1 VGSDEEGRKKG
12 SVKPYYSEDGIEIYF
27 ADCRQALPNLE
38 RVDHVITDPPY
49 SDYVHSK
56 SRRGG
61 ASAPKL
67 DGSGRNV
74 ACSFA
79 REKEFGFEALSSEL
93 REFCAREFA
102 RLSRLWVLVF
112 SDVESCHLWRDDL
125 VTNGLE
131 YVRTGAWVKLGATPQ
146 FTGDRP
152 AAGFETITIA
162 HPKGRKQ
169 WNGGGRH
176 AIWREAE
183 EPDLVY
189 EVPIVLNRSHNEPR
203 LHTTQKPIRLMLHLI
218 GDFTDE
224 GETILDSFMGSGTT
238 LDAAKR
244 LGRKAIGIDSNE
256 QNCETAANR
265 IRLQARQQTI
275 GFKATQSKLYDGF
288 GVGNKTACEGPLP

>member
-1 VGSDEEGRKKG
+1 M
-12 SVKPYYSEDGIEIYF
+12 KPYFDQDGIQLF
-27 ADCRQALPNLE
+27 LGDCREVLPALE
-38 RVDHVITDPPY
+38 RVDVVNTDPPY

-79 REKEFGFEALSSEL
+79 REKEFGFESLMPEL
-93 REFCAREFA
+93 RSFCANEFA
-102 RLSRLWVLVF
+102 RLARRWVLTF

-125 VTNGLE
+125 VAHGLE

-162 HPKGRKQ
+162 HPKGRKH
-169 WNGGGRH
+169 WNGGGKH

-183 EPDLVY
+183 ESDLVY

-203 LHTTQKPIRLMLHLI
+203 LHTTQKPIALI
-218 GDFTDE
+218 LDLVREFSDE
-224 GETILDSFMGSGTT
+224 GETILDPFAGSGTT
-238 LDAAKR
+238 LVAAKR
-244 LGRKAIGIDSNE
+244 LGRKAIGIERDE
-256 QNCETAANR
+256 ANCETAAKR
-265 IRLQARQQTI
+265 IERELRQQTLE
-275 GFKATQSKLYDGF
+275 FKADQQSMAF
-288 GVGNKTACEGPLP
+288 A